1 MDRRTFLI
9 RGARFGA
16 LAATGALAAACDLL
30 GLPVPVP
37 RPTTSVPAPASA
49 ASPAS
54 SPASLAPPASP
65 ALPARGSRTAIAVE
79 NLRLGSR
86 GWDVVRRPP
95 RFEGYLDRASIG
107 PGERLA
113 LQVRGS
119 GPFEVAWYRL
129 GWYGGAGGRLVR
141 LDREVR
147 PSAGA
152 GASPRSPDP
161 RTGLVEPRWGTA
173 LELTVPA
180 DWPSGIYLAILGASS
195 DRPAAVPFVV
205 RPPAP
210 GTRTP
215 APVLLV
221 SAALTWQAY
230 NGWGGKSLYSYNSSG
245 AVTASGTKAAAT
257 VSLARPYEQDG
268 GAGYLLRW
276 EYQFV
281 RWQER
286 EGREVEYCADVD
298 LELHPEVLAGR
309 RLIVFAGH
317 HEYWSRPMREA
328 LQAAIDGGTN
338 VLFLSANEIYWQVR
352 LEAGPDGPARRITCY
367 KSAAR
372 DPVSATQPSLATC
385 RWRERPVNEPEA
397 ALVGQMYGH
406 VVRRPADWVVANS
419 GHWLYE
425 GTGLRDGDRLTNL
438 VGQEYDTYFPDLA
451 PAGTVLLARSPVAAI
466 GATPGEPGDLPSP
479 PVQTATIY
487 TAPSGATVFAA
498 GTFQWSW
505 ARDDYGERAYHGVPT
520 PLDPRVGQMT
530 RNLFDRL
537 GDGPA

>member
-9 RGARFGA
+9 RGARLGA
-16 LAATGALAAACDLL
+16 LAATGGLAAACDLL

-37 RPTTSVPAPASA
+37 RPTTSVPPPASA
-49 ASPAS
+49 APPAS
-54 SPASLAPPASP
+54 SPVSLAPTPSP
-65 ALPARGSRTAIAVE
+65 ALPARGSRTAIAAE

-95 RFEGYLDRASIG
+95 RFEGYLDRASVG

-113 LQVRGS
+113 LQARGA

-129 GWYGGAGGRLVR
+129 GWYGGDGGRLVH

-147 PSAGA
+147 PSTGA

-180 DWPSGIYLAILGASS
+180 DWPSGMYLAILGASS

-215 APVLLV
+215 APVLFV

-245 AVTASGTKAAAT
+245 TVTASGTKAAAT

-328 LQAAIDGGTN
+328 LQAAVDGGTN

-352 LEAGPDGPARRITCY
+352 LEAGPDGPARRMTCY

-372 DPVSATQPSLATC
+372 DPVTATQPSLATC
-385 RWRERPVNEPEA
+385 RWREQP
-397 ALVGQMYGH
+397 
-406 VVRRPADWVVANS
+406 
-419 GHWLYE
+419 
-425 GTGLRDGDRLTNL
+425 
-438 VGQEYDTYFPDLA
+438 
-451 PAGTVLLARSPVAAI
+451 
-466 GATPGEPGDLPSP
+466 
-479 PVQTATIY
+479 
-487 TAPSGATVFAA
+487 
-498 GTFQWSW
+498 
-505 ARDDYGERAYHGVPT
+505 
-520 PLDPRVGQMT
+520 
-530 RNLFDRL
+530 
-537 GDGPA
+537 